1 MRDVASVSIPWNH
14 LPSRR
19 RGYAPRWAQSDESAP
34 RRHRPGKPTLT
45 ASASLLPAM
54 VDLTVTGIP
63 TEDIAV
69 GGLSALA
76 VGVAAVAI

>member
-1 MRDVASVSIPWNH
+1 MESPS
-14 LPSRR
+14 LTPSRVR
-19 RGYAPRWAQSDESAP
+19 PVLGANRESAP
-34 RRHRPGKPTLT
+34 RRRRPGKPTLT
-45 ASASLLPAM
+45 ASAGLLPAM

>member
-1 MRDVASVSIPWNH
+1 MWHRSRSRGITSPHAVA
-14 LPSRR
+14 
-19 RGYAPRWAQSDESAP
+19 GTPRAGRNPTSPPP

-54 VDLTVTGIP
+54 VDLAVTGIP
-63 TEDIAV
+63 TEGIAV

>member
-1 MRDVASVSIPWNH
+1 MESPS
-14 LPSRR
+14 LTPSRVRPVLGAIR
-19 RGYAPRWAQSDESAP
+19 RV
-34 RRHRPGKPTLT
+34 RPQASQAGKPTLT
-45 ASASLLPAM
+45 ASAGLLPAM

>member
-1 MRDVASVSIPWNH
+1 MASVSIPWNH

-19 RGYAPRWAQSDESAP
+19 RGYAPCGRNPTSPPQASQA
-34 RRHRPGKPTLT
+34 GKPTLT
-45 ASASLLPAM
+45 ASAGLLPAM
-54 VDLTVTGIP
+54 VDLAVTGVP
-63 TEDIAV
+63 TEGIAV

>member
-1 MRDVASVSIPWNH
+1 MASVSIPWNH

-19 RGYAPRWAQSDESAP
+19 RGYARAG
-34 RRHRPGKPTLT
+34 RNPTSPPQASQAGQTDLT
-45 ASASLLPAM
+45 ASAGLLPAM
-54 VDLTVTGIP
+54 VDLAVTGVP

>member
-1 MRDVASVSIPWNH
+1 MESPS
-14 LPSRR
+14 LTPSRVRPVLGAIR
-19 RGYAPRWAQSDESAP
+19 RVRP

-45 ASASLLPAM
+45 ASAGLLPAM
-54 VDLTVTGIP
+54 VDLAVTGVP
-63 TEDIAV
+63 TEGIAV